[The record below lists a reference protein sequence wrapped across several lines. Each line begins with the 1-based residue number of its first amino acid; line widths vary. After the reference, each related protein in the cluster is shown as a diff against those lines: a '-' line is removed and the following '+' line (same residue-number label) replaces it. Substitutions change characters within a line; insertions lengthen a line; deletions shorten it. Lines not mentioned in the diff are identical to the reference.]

1 MKSSKFTF
9 KTQYAG
15 DVIKFSIKFDFP
27 LSKQEIKKFRNI
39 FLEKRDVNK
48 EKLNQ
53 YKKAIDRF
61 SSNRREL
68 TRLLHKSEV
77 EYKRLPFKDSS
88 ENSFNRNLK
97 KEFVNTQW
105 KDYNKFFTRNPRFRE
120 IIANIVKSH
129 LEQEHSIKIM
139 EFHDYYLKDDLLLL
153 IRDKKY
159 FVKSIKE
166 KEDTLKKELIEKV
179 KGWENIQAFF
189 PSICKGCDIAA
200 SNFTIDIV
208 FNVKTFYENIFNY
221 FADYYNIDHQLKEP
235 IVISKDM
242 SYISGTINPFFIIGI
257 SNILEEQ
264 NSELRRYGKLP
275 FTYTKI
281 KEKFLFRF
289 KFEEVIKGMCTGF
302 NNEREIWKAPTISTS
317 QLKEKILQKVKITL
331 PIATII
337 IIILVFTSLFFNIP
351 TVNVEKYDSVK
362 IDYIVWESD
371 EAENYDVLDPVAD
384 LVLWVTMI
392 PITENDSIG
401 LMLGLYNNLLGKKI
415 NFNSGLVWLNKCID
429 QNRDGIDDITGQ
441 PALTYGNST
450 DQYFNTC
457 LMIKFKILDIEKYS
471 PSASLDPKNNIILYI
486 LGYIGVSIA
495 GLMILILAFFY
506 GHRYI
511 QKRKLRPKL
520 FIKKSTTK
528 RLKLVKY
535 GLLAALLPAIVVIT
549 MSIINVVTPFSEILL
564 SNQYNQFA
572 LPVVIGF
579 IIAVSVLSIPIYFVL
594 FGLVYRKIQK
604 KSKTKSI

>member
-1 MKSSKFTF
+1 MKSSKFTL
-9 KTQYAG
+9 KTQYVG
-15 DVIKFSIKFDFP
+15 DVIKFNIKFDFP

-48 EKLNQ
+48 EKLDQ

-61 SSNRREL
+61 SSNRKEF
-68 TRLLHKSEV
+68 TRLLAKSEA
-77 EYKRLPFKDSS
+77 EYKRLPFKDTS

-97 KEFVNTQW
+97 KEFVNNQW
-105 KDYNKFFTRNPRFRE
+105 KVYNKVFTRNPRFRE
-120 IIANIVKSH
+120 IVSKIVESH

-139 EFHDYYLKDDLLLL
+139 EFHEYSLRDDLLLL

-159 FVKSIKE
+159 LIKSIKE
-166 KEDTLKKELIEKV
+166 REDGFKKELLEKI
-179 KGWENIQAFF
+179 KGWENTQAFF
-189 PSICKGCDIAA
+189 PSICKGCDIVA

-208 FNVKTFYENIFNY
+208 FNVKTFYESIFNY
-221 FADYYNIDHQLKEP
+221 FFKYYNIGRRLKEP

-242 SYISGTINPFFIIGI
+242 SYLSGTINPFFIIGI

-264 NSELRRYGKLP
+264 NSALRNYGKLP
-275 FTYTKI
+275 FTHTKI
-281 KEKFLFRF
+281 KDKFLFRF
-289 KFEEVIKGMCTGF
+289 NFEEVIKGICTGF
-302 NNEREIWKAPTISTS
+302 NNEREIWVTPVISS
-317 QLKEKILQKVKITL
+317 PQLKEKVLQKVKLTL
-331 PIATII
+331 PIAVII
-337 IIILVFTSLFFNIP
+337 IIIFVSISLFLNIP

-362 IDYIVWESD
+362 IDYTVWESD
-371 EAENYDVLDPVAD
+371 EAENYDALSPVAD

-401 LMLGLYNNLLGKKI
+401 LMLGLYNNMLGKKI

-429 QNRDGIDDITGQ
+429 QNRDGIDDSTGQ

-457 LMIKFKILDIEKYS
+457 LMIRFKILDIEKYS
-471 PSASLDPKNNIILYI
+471 PSASLDPKKNIVLYI

-495 GLMILILAFFY
+495 GLLILILAFFY

-520 FIKKSTTK
+520 FIKRPTTK

-535 GLLAALLPAIVVIT
+535 GLLAALLPTIGVIT
-549 MSIINVVTPFSEILL
+549 MSIVNAVTPFSEILL
-564 SNQYNQFA
+564 SNKYNPFA

-579 IIAVSVLSIPIYFVL
+579 IITVCVLSIPIYFVI
-594 FGLVYRKIQK
+594 FGYVHRKIQK
-604 KSKTKSI
+604 KRKTDT